1 MKIGIDL
8 RPFLRFE
15 TGVGTYIKN
24 LIFSLSDRDMEN
36 DYYLFSSSLK
46 QRFSPSKIPI
56 FNKMH
61 FRDFHWPVKLL
72 NFAWYRLGWP
82 TIDAFFKTRLDLTH
96 SPTPLI
102 CPTNGKA
109 IVTVHDL
116 FFMDFPYMANREAR
130 KFFLKNIHRS
140 LQLSHGVIAVS
151 HFIKKQLLEK
161 FQIDEEKVKVIYHG
175 VDQEFSSDISLEEI
189 KNFRAS
195 HSLLSRSIVFVGAME
210 PRKNLLNLVKAFRI
224 VHSKEPDVSLV
235 IAGRRGSAYPLL
247 KKNIDKNRLHA
258 RVKILDY
265 LSSRDLKRL
274 YRAGTLFVFP
284 SLCEGFGLPL
294 LEAMASGMPIAASER
309 TALPEIAGNAAL
321 YFDPEKPEEIAF
333 RILELLG
340 DGDLRRKYIESGR
353 KRAKEFEWGKT
364 AESTLDFYQ
373 SVYRGE

>member
-24 LIFSLSDRDMEN
+24 LIFSLSDKDVEN

-61 FRDFHWPVKLL
+61 FRDFHYPVKLL

-82 TIDAFFKTRLDLTH
+82 TMDAFFKTRLDLTH

-116 FFMDFPYMANREAR
+116 FFMDFPSLANREAR

-140 LQLSHGVIAVS
+140 LQMSHGVIAVS
-151 HFIKKQLLEK
+151 HFIKKQLLER
-161 FQIDEEKVKVIYHG
+161 FRIDKEKVKVIYHG

-195 HSLLSRSIVFVGAME
+195 HSLSSKVIVFVGAME
-210 PRKNLLNLVKAFRI
+210 PRKNLINLVKAFYI
-224 VHSKEPDVSLV
+224 VQSKETDVSLV
-235 IAGRRGSAYPLL
+235 IAGSRGRDYPAL
-247 KKNIDKNRLHA
+247 KKSIDENGLQA

-265 LSSRDLKRL
+265 LSPRDLKRL
-274 YRAGTLFVFP
+274 YRTGTLFVFP

-294 LEAMASGMPIAASER
+294 LEAMTSGMPVAASKR
-309 TALPEIAGNAAL
+309 AALPEIAGNAAL
-321 YFDPEKPEEIAF
+321 YFDPDKPEEIAH
-333 RILELLG
+333 RIFELLE
-340 DGDLRRKYIESGR
+340 DGDLRKKYIESGR
-353 KRAKEFEWGKT
+353 KRAKEFDWEKT
-364 AESTLDFYQ
+364 AKSTLDFYWN
-373 SVYRGE
+373 VYRGE